1 MSQNFQNCI
10 IDKYNDN
17 YNLKYINKNQDWKYI
32 PDDLMMLIKKCKRNI
47 LFPLSNHDPL
57 NIYKSNCNSVNLT
70 NLTGK
75 ILDNDTNR
83 KEYSNS

>member
-32 PDDLMMLIKKCKRNI
+32 PDDLMMLIKNCKRNI
-47 LFPLSNHDPL
+47 LFPILFTDL
-57 NIYKSNCNSVNLT
+57 YNL
-70 NLTGK
+70 LQ
-75 ILDNDTNR
+75 
-83 KEYSNS
+83 